1 MIIKMYQPVGKHLIL
16 QRGCVVDLPKERW
29 ELIKARYRNKLQRK
43 WVPVNSL
50 DIKIVC
56 LWAGA

>member
-1 MIIKMYQPVGKHLIL
+1 MYQPAGKHLTL
-16 QRGCVVDLPKERW
+16 QRGCVVDFPKERC
-29 ELIKARYRNKLQRK
+29 ELIKARYRDKLQRK

-50 DIKIVC
+50 DNKIVC